1 MTTTPTVTDGFDI
14 LISKG
19 TSYVF
24 DPSPDETDDDGFG
37 EEEPT
42 GPSWSSVQLD
52 IDGGI
57 VELNGY
63 NYRMR
68 YWALEEDLQGGDP
81 TKNFLGWKIISQ
93 TIEKSSPDRQVF
105 TTDDGDELYPAQPQ
119 EVAAGASSDAGGIT
133 NDVNY
138 DYLRVFDQ
146 AEISYLPR
154 CATINTPFVENS
166 YLPSMDV
173 DPDLPE
179 PKYPMDALSA
189 FVPDDRESVT
199 ITYTVT
205 TVYQPKL
212 TLVGGGYGPQQTFTF
227 NITQTCT
234 QEINN
239 LKEKVKAALN
249 KCYFTNKLR
258 HIQLYDNEAPANYD
272 SEGNQIG
279 EVIEPIYEVDVEA
292 SNSVGRVIY
301 KLVNSVWSG
310 KDDTD
315 EDEIRKEVKRQRQRS
330 KEMMRGMDELVQ
342 KAQEGYLAEF
352 ERIEKVEEE
361 EKETIKVNKDRR
373 SKLLKNLSKQMGVSY
388 KELFMAVG
396 EDPKEWTPE
405 RVSDVKKE
413 KKKKKPEPTPE
424 PSPEPT
430 PEVEVPVGDD
440 GLGELTLSSSSI
452 AVINGRPTMAKGL
465 PDIFDIDPRPGDIDT
480 VDWYVYDIEDEKLLD
495 IGSKVLI
502 DRKNQFPTK
511 ITILP
516 VGVYTIYGWCNNK
529 KGERIYSL
537 SGFDVDVLP
546 RDEVPE
552 KQPGWDTDYEN
563 EVDTPPHSPEGDG
576 LGELTLSSPSI
587 AVIDGQPTMAKGQ
600 SDIFVID
607 KTGSSDFRKID
618 WYVYDLQ
625 DEKLIDIGTKVLI
638 DRPNESPTKITI
650 FPIGLYL
657 IYGYAYA
664 KGDDVSYRIPGYEVE
679 VLDRDDVP
687 EKQPGWDEDYE
698 NEE

>member
-1 MTTTPTVTDGFDI
+1 MTQTPTTTSGFDI
-14 LISKG
+14 LLTKG
-19 TSYVF
+19 TSFVF
-24 DPSPDETDDDGFG
+24 DPTPEEEDDGGFG

-42 GPSWSSVQLD
+42 GPVWNSVQLD
-52 IDGGI
+52 IDEGI

-63 NYRMR
+63 TYRMR
-68 YWALEEDLQGGDP
+68 YWVLEEDMQGGAP
-81 TKNFLGWKIISQ
+81 TKNFLGWKVVSQ
-93 TIEKSSPDRQVF
+93 TVEKLSPSRQVF
-105 TTDDGDELYPAQPQ
+105 TTDNGDELFPMVPE
-119 EVAAGASSDAGGIT
+119 EVLAGASSGTGGILSDT
-133 NDVNY
+133 QY

-154 CATINTPFVENS
+154 CATINTQFVENS

-189 FVPDDRESVT
+189 FVPDDRDSVT
-199 ITYTVT
+199 ITYQVT

-212 TLVGGGYGPQQTFTF
+212 TLLANDYGPQQTFTF

-239 LKEKVKAALN
+239 LKDKVKAALN

-258 HIQLYDNEAPANYD
+258 HIQLYDNDAPANYD
-272 SEGNQIG
+272 SDGNQIG
-279 EVIEPIYEVDVEA
+279 EVIEPIYEVDVET
-292 SNSVGRVIY
+292 SNAVGRTIY
-301 KLVNSVWSG
+301 QLVNSVWSG

-315 EDEIRKEVKRQRQRS
+315 EDTIRKEVKRQRQRS
-330 KEMMRGMDELVQ
+330 KEMMEGMDELIRQ
-342 KAQEGYLAEF
+342 AEKGYLAEF
-352 ERIEKVEEE
+352 EELEKVE
-361 EKETIKVNKDRR
+361 KEQAEVIKVNKDRKT
-373 SKLLKNLSKQMGVSY
+373 KLLKNLTKQMGISY
-388 KELFMAVG
+388 KDLFMAVG
-396 EDPKEWTPE
+396 EDPKEWNPE
-405 RVSDVKKE
+405 RVSDVKK
-413 KKKKKPEPTPE
+413 KPKPSTDS
-424 PSPEPT
+424 SPEPT
-430 PEVEVPVGDD
+430 PEVPVGND

-452 AVINGRPTMAKGL
+452 AVLNGQPTMAKGL

-516 VGVYTIYGWCNNK
+516 VGMYTIYGWCNNK

-537 SGFDVDVLP
+537 SGVDVDVLP
-546 RDEVPE
+546 RNEVPE

-563 EVDTPPHSPEGDG
+563 QVDTPPHSPEGDG

-587 AVIDGQPTMAKGQ
+587 ATVNGKPTMAKGQ
-600 SDIFVID
+600 ADIFVIEQ
-607 KTGSSDFRKID
+607 TGSSELRKID
-618 WYVYDLQ
+618 WYVYDLE
-625 DEKLIDIGTKVLI
+625 DEKLIDLETKVII

-650 FPIGLYL
+650 LPIGLYL
-657 IYGYAYA
+657 IYGYAFA
-664 KGDDVSYRIPGYEVE
+664 KGSEVSYRIPGYEVA
-679 VLDRDDVP
+679 VLDRSEVP
-687 EKQPGWDEDYE
+687 EKQPGWDEDY
-698 NEE
+698 